1 MPTNGN
7 SRFVAAKA
15 VHAAVRGHEADIL
28 DTLGIPWRQ
37 GRPHIRCPY
46 PDHVDNNPSWR
57 WDPKRDCAFCTCQT
71 TKPDGIFDIVM
82 KVRRLDFEAAKI
94 LVAELLHRD
103 DLIKTK
109 GRAAPQ
115 RTDPQ
120 SLLNPPAD
128 NRNDE
133 LPYRYLAA
141 RLGIAV
147 DQIPTPSTQMV
158 GIASL
163 AYFDP
168 PAQHEKNGKPV
179 LVTHAPCAV
188 FETIAAD
195 GRRHAHRIYLT
206 PDGRGKA
213 ELGTDASGKPRDPKK
228 SARLVNA
235 QPSTAGCSVVW
246 GNPDTEQLVV
256 AEGIENGAVVACA
269 LREEIE
275 RGELAVLSAITA
287 NGVEAFVPWPSTRR
301 ITIAGDRDEAKPG
314 AGFKRGER
322 AASRLA
328 LRLTQIEVSL
338 SLPGASGEKTDWL
351 DVRLAEGFAAV
362 HAGIRAAAPI
372 VPSPENIAEFQ
383 RNQAQR
389 NEIERIKATYPLPN
403 GLTARLEYR
412 ARESGEIW
420 IHKFIKAEED
430 EETGERNETWLPVCS
445 PMSPTLRLHMLD
457 DDDLYGLRVHLADM
471 ENHPRAVDFHRG
483 ELGRLAASEIRSRL
497 LGAGLRVANGGEIT
511 IVEILKEARP
521 EGYLDMASATGWKHD
536 QFVSPGGDHVGTG
549 GDLELAAD
557 VRLAPEVARG
567 GTLMG
572 WQAATEAAAKVK
584 NCPHWILGLTSG
596 FVGPILQLCELE
608 TCGIDLSGP
617 TSCGKTLGQQLGISV
632 WTSPRLTSGGLLKPA
647 RFTQNSIELLAR
659 QSNGT
664 VLGLDELALVDGVIL
679 GQVIYGLA
687 AGVGKARMS
696 VGLKLERAIKW
707 STFVLLSSEQT
718 LERKIRGDAGQWS
731 GGMAARF
738 ADVDCADVNRKVSR
752 ARIDA
757 ISGIFRH
764 YGQAGPTFIHRFIA
778 AGLHRDPDQL
788 RQRIYKM
795 AARLADTNGARA
807 RSALPFALIT
817 VSGELARRL
826 GVLPPVANVN
836 AAVRWA
842 WATFVDSQGATALD
856 PEQVALNNLRR
867 YIAEHR
873 DVTIKKTRLGPFE
886 SRNNRDAVGWYDDR
900 AVYIPVDRIA
910 DAAGGALSERAI
922 GRMLERR
929 KLLAGHGED
938 RLTVRYVPKIGHVE
952 CYALKLAEFSP
963 TANVGSDDEIE

>member
-7 SRFVAAKA
+7 SRFVATKA
-15 VHAAVRGHEADIL
+15 VRAAVRGRETDIL
-28 DTLGIPWRQ
+28 DALGIPWRL
-37 GRPHIRCPY
+37 GRPHIQCPY
-46 PDHVDNNPSWR
+46 PDHDDNNPSWR
-57 WDPKRDCAFCTCQT
+57 WDPKKDVAFCTCQHS
-71 TKPDGIFDIVM
+71 KADGIFDIVM
-82 KVRRLDFEAAKI
+82 KVRGLDFEAAKI
-94 LVAELLHRD
+94 LAAELLHRD

-109 GRAAPQ
+109 GAGRQ
-115 RTDPQ
+115 KTDPQ
-120 SLLNPPAD
+120 SLLNPPAE

-141 RLGIAV
+141 RLGVAV
-147 DQIPTPSTQMV
+147 DQVPTPSTKIV

-168 PAQHEKNGKPV
+168 PTKHEKNGKPAF
-179 LVTHAPCAV
+179 VTHAPCAV

-195 GRRHAHRIYLT
+195 GRRHAHRIYLSS
-206 PDGRGKA
+206 DACGKA
-213 ELGTDASGKPRDPKK
+213 ELGTDARGKPRDPKK
-228 SARLVNA
+228 SARLVDG
-235 QPSTAGCSVVW
+235 QPSTAGCCVVW
-246 GNPDTEQLVV
+246 GNPDTEHVV
-256 AEGIENGAVVACA
+256 VTEGIENGAVVACA
-269 LREEIE
+269 FREEIQ

-287 NGVEAFVPWPSTRR
+287 NGVEVFVPWQSTRR

-322 AASRLA
+322 AARRLA
-328 LRLTQIEVSL
+328 LRLSQIDVSL
-338 SLPGASGEKTDWL
+338 ALPGASGEKTDWL
-351 DVRLAEGFAAV
+351 DVRLAKGLAAV
-362 HAGIRAAAPI
+362 RAGILTAAAI
-372 VPSPENIAEFQ
+372 VPNPEEIAEFE
-383 RNQAQR
+383 RRQAQR
-389 NEIERIKATYPLPN
+389 GELERIKSAYPLPK

-412 ARESGEIW
+412 ARVSGEIW
-420 IHKFIKAEED
+420 IHKFIKGEED
-430 EETGERNETWLPVCS
+430 KETGERNETWLPVCS
-445 PMSPTLRLHMLD
+445 PMSPALRIHMLD

-471 ENHPRAVDFHRG
+471 ENHRRAVDFHRG
-483 ELGRLAASEIRSRL
+483 ELARLAASEIRSRL
-497 LGAGLRVANGGEIT
+497 LGSGLRVANGGEIT

-521 EGYLDMASATGWKHD
+521 EEYLDMASATGWKHD

-572 WQAATEAAAKVK
+572 WQAATEAAARVK
-584 NCPHWILGLTSG
+584 NCPHWILGVAGG
-596 FVGPILQLCELE
+596 FVGLILQLCELE

-632 WTSPRLTSGGLLKPA
+632 WTSPRLSSGGLLKPA

-664 VLGLDELALVDGVIL
+664 VLGLDELALVDGRIL

-757 ISGIFRH
+757 ISGIFRN
-764 YGQAGPTFIHRFIA
+764 YGQAGPTFIQRFIE

-788 RQRIYKM
+788 RQQIFKI
-795 AARLADTNGARA
+795 AARLANTNGARA

-817 VSGELARRL
+817 LSGELARRL
-826 GVLPPVANVN
+826 DVLPPVANIKP
-836 AAVRWA
+836 AVKWA
-842 WATFVDSQGATALD
+842 WATFVASLGATALD
-856 PEQVALNNLRR
+856 PEKMAENNLRR

-873 DVTIKKTRLGPFE
+873 DVTIKRIKPGRFE
-886 SRNNRDAVGWYDDR
+886 SQNNRDAVGWYDDH
-900 AVYIPVDRIA
+900 AVYMPVDRIA
-910 DAAGGALSERAI
+910 DAAGGVLSERAI
-922 GRMLERR
+922 GQMLQRR
-929 KLLAGHGED
+929 DLLAEQKKG
-938 RLTVRYVPKIGHVE
+938 RLTVRYVPKIGYVPS
-952 CYALKLAEFSP
+952 YALKLTEFSP
-963 TANVGSDDEIE
+963 TANFGSDDDVE